1 MKKFLPFVLFILAFS
16 GILVW
21 QIGTNKLT
29 NNLSMPIGEDFSAYE
44 KLFLESKYQ
53 TLEKTT
59 LIPSKLSSPIVIINF
74 WASWCIP
81 CLDEMPSMMNLKKS
95 LPADLIQIIA
105 VNTEEDEQFKNIA
118 KIKQKLKI
126 GNEFI
131 IVPDKEGII
140 TGSFNVT
147 AIPVT
152 IVFLNGKV
160 VHVSNGPMDFF
171 SAEFREKVKEWTKV

>member
-1 MKKFLPFVLFILAFS
+1 MKKFLPFILFILAFS

-21 QIGTNKLT
+21 QIGSGKLDSEYNST
-29 NNLSMPIGEDFSAYE
+29 ANEDYTEYE
-44 KLFLESKYQ
+44 TLFLKSHFQ
-53 TLEKTT
+53 TLEKNE
-59 LIPSKLSSPIVIINF
+59 LIPSKLTSPLVIINF

-95 LPADLIQIIA
+95 LPANLMQIIA
-105 VNTEEDEQFKNIA
+105 VNTDEDEQLKNII
-118 KIKQKLKI
+118 KIKKKLKI

-131 IVPDKEGII
+131 IIPDRDALISGQFKI
-140 TGSFNVT
+140 T
-147 AIPVT
+147 AIPVS